1 MSLPEENQ
9 PLNEKPSDLEDL
21 ERRLYSRTP
30 PPLRRDEE
38 GLSEHHIRIRPAW
51 NKEEEPGTA
60 FRIFA
65 TIMPWLK
72 RLFIASI
79 LFFLFAGAV
88 AFYGFFRG
96 GNTVSPGNISLSVLG
111 PVSAPAGEELSFDI
125 SITNDNKIALESVD
139 LIVEYP
145 AGTRKPEDL
154 GAELLRFR
162 EALGALPPGGSV
174 SRRLAFVPFGEEG
187 EKKEVRLRAEYRPA
201 GGSATFSKTAQYEFL
216 LNAAPLTVAV
226 SASPEVNSG
235 QPFEITVD
243 VTSNASAV
251 IRSLLLKAEY
261 PVGFAL
267 ESATPPPA
275 FAGNI
280 WQLGDLKPEGKRTV
294 RIRGIVEAAE
304 EEERTIRISVGTA
317 SPRDERV
324 LGTVFLTE
332 TPSVVVRKPFVGL
345 SLALNG
351 ESGKEFVARSA
362 QTVRADIIF
371 ANNGAAKVSDL
382 EITARLDGAVWTR
395 SSVAPQGGFF
405 DSNISSIVWDK
416 RSRSL
421 FSELSPG
428 ESGTVSFSFA
438 TAPVSTDPALF
449 KNPEMMIHVFARG
462 KRLDENGAYRDVVS
476 SLSKKI
482 KIAST
487 LSLGTRLLWS
497 GGPFANTGSV
507 PPKAEAETT
516 YTVSWSLSNSS
527 NSVSGVKVSAVLPAY
542 VRWLAKWSPQSE
554 RVSYNAVGGEV
565 VWEAGEIAPG
575 TGFGTSP
582 RELSFQVAF
591 LPSLSQVGSAPTII
605 GEVAAEGDDRFTGAR
620 VRSNTRPALTTSS
633 LEEGGG
639 GSGVIT
645 K

>member
-1 MSLPEENQ
+1 MVIPQEN
-9 PLNEKPSDLEDL
+9 PDEHKSNLENL

-30 PPLRRDEE
+30 PPLHRDDE
-38 GLSEHHIRIRPAW
+38 GLSEHHMRIKPSW
-51 NKEEEPGTA
+51 NREEEPGPS
-60 FRIFA
+60 FRVLA

-96 GNTVSPGNISLSVLG
+96 GNTVSPGNISLVVQG
-111 PVSAPAGEELSFDI
+111 PVATPAGEELSFDVTL
-125 SITNDNKIALESVD
+125 TNGNELALDSVD

-162 EALGALPPGGSV
+162 EALGPLPPGGSI
-174 SRRLAFVPFGEEG
+174 SRRLAAVPFGEEG
-187 EKKEVRLRAEYRPA
+187 EKKEVRLRVEYRPA

-216 LNAAPLTVAV
+216 LNAAPLTVTV
-226 SASPEVNSG
+226 SAPLEVSSG
-235 QPFEITVD
+235 QPFEISIEAL
-243 VTSNASAV
+243 SNASAV
-251 IRSLLLKAEY
+251 IRNLLLKAEY
-261 PVGFAL
+261 QVGFTL
-267 ESATPPPA
+267 QSATPAPA
-275 FAGNI
+275 FAGNV

-294 RIRGIVEAAE
+294 RLRGIVEAAE
-304 EEERTIRISVGTA
+304 EEERTIRFSIGTA
-317 SPRDERV
+317 SARDEKV

-332 TPSVVVRKPFVGL
+332 TPSMVVRKPFVGL

-351 ESGKEFVARSA
+351 EEGKEFVARSG
-362 QTVRADIIF
+362 QTLRADILW
-371 ANNGAAKVSDL
+371 ANNGAVKVSDL
-382 EITARLDGAVWTR
+382 EITARLDGAIWNR

-405 DSNISSIVWDK
+405 DSNTSSIVWDK

-421 FSELSPG
+421 LGELSPG

-449 KNPEMMIHVFARG
+449 KSPEMTIHVFARG
-462 KRLDENGAYRDVVS
+462 KRLDEDGAYRGVLS
-476 SLSKKI
+476 SLSKKL
-482 KIAST
+482 KIASS
-487 LSLGTRLLWS
+487 LSLGRRVQWS
-497 GGPFANTGSV
+497 GGTFVNTGPV
-507 PPKAEAETT
+507 PPRAEMETT

-527 NSVSGVKVSAVLPAY
+527 NSVSGAKVSAILPAY
-542 VRWLAKWSPQSE
+542 VRWLEKWSPASE
-554 RVSYNAVGGEV
+554 RVSYSAVGGGV
-565 VWEAGEIAPG
+565 VWNVGDVAPG

-582 RELSFQVAF
+582 RELSFQVAL
-591 LPSLSQVGSAPTII
+591 LPSLSQVGSAPTVV
-605 GEVAAEGDDRFTGAR
+605 GEAVAEGDDRFTGAS
-620 VRSNTRPALTTSS
+620 VRSNLRPALSTAS

-639 GSGVIT
+639 VVT